1 MRNLKKVLIILIMML
16 GILSVKSLATTATI
30 NVDATRLRE
39 ENNTTSEILT
49 KLYKNE
55 EVEIVE
61 EQGEW
66 LKVKYKKYTG
76 YIKKEFV
83 NIKEEST
90 EEIEHT
96 EKKDENKI
104 STYETETSETNKN
117 TNSVTV
123 LVTTH
128 LRILPN
134 FMSKQIDEIREGTS
148 VSVISKMNKWMQVTD
163 GVVTGWILNTKVNIQ
178 SDTSQAESSNIVVS
192 NISDKKNKTE
202 NNTINTDDTVTNNT
216 VTNSVENK
224 DLENKILENKT
235 EENQTTNNEAAQSQ
249 SKTVSKKGVI
259 NVETAKVRKEPSTK
273 ADLVALLDKGDVLTI
288 SEEIDDWYRIEHGE
302 IKGYVSAQLIT
313 ITKDNDAVSS
323 RSLSE
328 ERKTE
333 EANKDIT
340 AQEKKEEVIS
350 ATGNQVVEYAK
361 QYLNYP
367 YVTGGKTPESGF
379 DCSGFTRY
387 IYKNFGYQLA
397 SVAASQVNVGEE
409 VSRDEL
415 QPGDLVL
422 FYNDGKT
429 KIGHTGIY
437 VGNGDFI
444 HAANSKR
451 GVVYDNINTVSYYNE
466 RYVTARRIVK

>member
-49 KLYKNE
+49 KIYKNE

-235 EENQTTNNEAAQSQ
+235 EENQTTNNEVAQSQ

>member
-224 DLENKILENKT
+224 DLENKT